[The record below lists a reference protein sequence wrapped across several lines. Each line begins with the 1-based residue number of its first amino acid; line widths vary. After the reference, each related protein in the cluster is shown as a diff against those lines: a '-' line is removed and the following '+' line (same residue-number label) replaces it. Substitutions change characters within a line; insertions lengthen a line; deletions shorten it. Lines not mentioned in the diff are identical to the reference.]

1 MREKVVLVF
10 MAFAFFAGQ
19 SLLAQQA
26 FFTGKVVDKETGEA
40 LVGVKL
46 STETE
51 PILRGRTNL
60 NGDFSIA
67 TKLTN
72 AEFIVSFVGYDTLRV
87 SLQANKWID
96 LALEESSYELDEVS
110 VKGDRAAKKELN
122 TLPQTAIKKDELS
135 RNSSAQLGDIV
146 AQVDGVTFASTG
158 SNIQL
163 PVIHGLYGNR
173 ILILNNGFTQG
184 FQNWG
189 SDHAPEVDV
198 SGAERIRVVKGAAGV
213 KYGPEAL
220 GGALIVENNDLAF
233 NKSIY
238 GDVTTSYQTN
248 GRGYGV
254 NAAIGQGFKNFSYHL
269 GGNYNKVGD
278 RSAPSYNLTNT
289 GFDEYAYQGGIKFR
303 KGEWTAQANYSS
315 IRQNLGILRAAI
327 GSSGPA
333 LIKNFEAEIPTYIK
347 DFSYAINEPN
357 QIVTH
362 QLAAGIITRYLENG
376 NVELRFARQWN
387 ARKEWDV
394 RRNADL
400 PVLDLELITDEVQL
414 EWNHRWNERFSGT
427 WGVNYFW
434 QFNRNNPG
442 TLVTPFIPNFRLTRL
457 SGFMLERME
466 VQNGRWELGVR
477 YDFDTREVSGRTNA
491 QEIFRDNFDFH
502 NVTASLGY
510 QANLNENT
518 TFTNNVGT
526 GWRPPNMHELYSFGQ
541 HEART
546 SFGLLR
552 YVPDSDSTISA
563 KNVTLMNQSNVRPEN
578 SIKYTTEFEW
588 QKRKHRLNVTGYT
601 NYIRNF
607 TFHRPIGVLS
617 TARGPMPT
625 FVVDQADALF
635 LGGDLTYSYNYHQ
648 NGKATFGASYIW
660 SRNVQRNEHLINQPP
675 IHLHMKLTHSWEN
688 VGPLD
693 KIELSVRPS
702 YTFQQFQAPRVISIR
717 DLVEGNVALSFTDPI
732 FDFMPPPSGYFLVN
746 SYVKLQKG
754 NFSLSIEGRNILN
767 QEYRDYLNSM
777 RYYAND
783 LGLNLLFSLA
793 YKF

>member
-1 MREKVVLVF
+1 MRKKVVMFFLV
-10 MAFAFFAGQ
+10 FAFFAGQ

-26 FFTGKVVDKETGEA
+26 FFTGKVVDKETGEP

-289 GFDEYAYQGGIKFR
+289 GFDEYAYQGGVKFR

-777 RYYAND
+777 CYYAND
-783 LGLNLLFSLA
+783 LGLNLLFSLT

>member
-1 MREKVVLVF
+1 M
-10 MAFAFFAGQ
+10 
-19 SLLAQQA
+19 S
-26 FFTGKVVDKETGEA
+26 GKLGIFGFIIGFIACTSVYSQEYKFEGKIIDKDSKEP
-40 LVGVKL
+40 LIGVKL
-46 STETE
+46 STAIK
-51 PILRGRTNL
+51 PIVRGRTDV
-60 NGDFSIA
+60 NGEFSIPA
-67 TKLTN
+67 PFN
-72 AEFIVSFVGYDTLRV
+72 SAEFIITYNGYDTLRKRL
-87 SLQANKWID
+87 STGKRTAIQLK
-96 LALEESSYELDEVS
+96 ESSIEIEGVEVL
-110 VKGDRAAKKELN
+110 GDKTTKKELN
-122 TLPQTAIKKDELS
+122 TLPQTAIKKDELT
-135 RNSSAQLGDIV
+135 RNSSAQLGEIV
-146 AQVDGVTFASTG
+146 AQVDGVSFASTG

-173 ILILNNGFTQG
+173 ILVLNNGFTQG

-189 SDHAPEVDV
+189 SDHAPEIDV
-198 SGAERIRVVKGAAGV
+198 SGAERIRVIKGAAGV

-220 GGALIVENNDLAF
+220 GGALIIENNDMAF
-233 NKSIY
+233 NNSIY

-254 NAAIGQGFKNFSYHL
+254 NAAIGQGFKNLSYHL

-278 RSAPSYNLTNT
+278 RSAPNYNLTNT
-289 GFDEYAYQGGIKFR
+289 GFDEYAYQGGVKLR
-303 KGEWTAQANYSS
+303 TGKWTAQANYSA
-315 IRQNLGILRAAI
+315 IRQNLGILRSAI

-333 LIKNFEAEIPTYIK
+333 LIKNFEAEIPTFIK

-362 QLAAGIITRYLENG
+362 QLVAGIITRYLENG

-387 ARKEWDV
+387 GRKEWDV

-400 PVLDLELITDEVQL
+400 PVLDLELTTDEVQL
-414 EWNHRWNERFSGT
+414 EWNHKWNERFSGT
-427 WGVNYFW
+427 WGVNYFT
-434 QFNRNNPG
+434 QFNKNNPG
-442 TLVTPFIPNFRLTRL
+442 TLVTPFIPNFRLTRI

-466 VQNGRWELGVR
+466 VQNGLWEVGVR

-491 QEIFRDNFDFH
+491 QEIFRDQFDFH
-502 NVTASLGY
+502 NLTASIGY

-546 SFGLLR
+546 TFGLLR

-578 SIKYTTEFEW
+578 SIKYTSELEW
-588 QKRKHRLNVTGYT
+588 TKRKNRLNITAYS

-635 LGGDLTYSYNYHQ
+635 LGSDLTYTYTYHK
-648 NGKATFGASYIW
+648 NGAVTFGTSYIW

-675 IHLHMKLTHSWEN
+675 IHLHVKWTQSWEN

-693 KIELSVRPS
+693 KLEISVRPS
-702 YTFQQFQAPRVISIR
+702 YTFRQFQAPRVISIR
-717 DLVEGNVALSFTDPI
+717 DLVEGNVSLSFNDPI
-732 FDFMPPPSGYFLVN
+732 FDFMAPPVGYFLLN
-746 SYVKLQKG
+746 SYVKMQKG
-754 NFSLSIEGRNILN
+754 KFSLSIEGRNILN

-783 LGLNLLFSLA
+783 LGLNVLFSLT